1 MSHTVGRIVFT
12 DCSFAPK
19 LLGLWNADDLADFLA
34 ALERELEVAAPP
46 AVLVGVARAE
56 AHPLA
61 VADRPDLVLA
71 ALGLR
76 ISLTEVDMRIQT
88 NPAPDSALLA
98 KQREGYKTLMGICLA
113 QPACKAFFTWGVNDS
128 QSWIPGAFSGYGQA
142 LLFDNTSANG
152 VYNRKAVYYGV
163 QEALTATS
171 IWGHKTNL
179 KIIADDHQSHR
190 FDLRGRLVTALPYN
204 PIFVTKKTVNPK

>member
-1 MSHTVGRIVFT
+1 MGKKSNYVYNIVAGLKNKGLVDGIGLQCHFYVGPSTSGSNGAWV
-12 DCSFAPK
+12 
-19 LLGLWNADDLADFLA
+19 
-34 ALERELEVAAPP
+34 P
-46 AVLVGVARAE
+46 AEMVSNFQR
-56 AHPLA
+56 
-61 VADRPDLVLA
+61 LA